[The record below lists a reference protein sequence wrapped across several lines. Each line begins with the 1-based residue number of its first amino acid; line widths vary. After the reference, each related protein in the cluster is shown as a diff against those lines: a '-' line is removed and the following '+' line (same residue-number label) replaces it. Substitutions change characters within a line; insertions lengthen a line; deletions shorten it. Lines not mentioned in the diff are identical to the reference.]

1 MIRLETKNYNTTI
14 IEKKQKITIVNVSL
28 MKKYYLLILFKTN
41 SRSRKK
47 QVEALHFLNP
57 KQQLKSIEGIFPWNF
72 LNIETKEEI
81 DTIEMDRTINH

>member
-14 IEKKQKITIVNVSL
+14 TEKKQKITIVNVSL
-28 MKKYYLLILFKTN
+28 VKKYYLLILFKAN

-47 QVEALHFLNP
+47 QVEALLFLNP

-72 LNIETKEEI
+72 LNIETKDEI